1 MNWDPLIFGEGF
13 FLPLVG
19 FCFVFGLGFSV
30 RAPARGGG
38 GGVVETDG
46 IEIYLLYSFQ
56 RGMLICRS

>member
-30 RAPARGGG
+30 RARGG
-38 GGVVETDG
+38 GGVVETYG

>member
-30 RAPARGGG
+30 RARGGW
-38 GGVVETDG
+38 GVVETDG